1 MADYLAHH
9 GVKGQKWG
17 VRRYQNADGSLT
29 KAGRKKYATE
39 KNKELTKAYKNH
51 LREVETSMHYFKR
64 ANEQNT
70 KIQEYKRLAE
80 KTKYDKNQH
89 DWYVKQGEQLTKY
102 MDDSISKFN
111 KSQEKVAR
119 YKKQTDDLL
128 EKLSKD
134 PNVRLSSSMGV
145 RLNDNLEVD
154 VYDRYKVK
162 AR

>member
-1 MADYLAHH
+1 
-9 GVKGQKWG
+9 
-17 VRRYQNADGSLT
+17 
-29 KAGRKKYATE
+29 
-39 KNKELTKAYKNH
+39 
-51 LREVETSMHYFKR
+51 
-64 ANEQNT
+64 
-70 KIQEYKRLAE
+70 
-80 KTKYDKNQH
+80 
-89 DWYVKQGEQLTKY
+89 